1 MSVLIKKITIGT
13 AALSTLL
20 LASGCAGNNDE
31 SMIDRADDNR
41 YLTEDVRYNTGD
53 NRINV
58 GDYPR
63 NRNYDNGNSTR
74 LNTGDNMNYNRRDIG
89 NNVDRNNE
97 DRFDIADEVAE
108 QVTDDVNGVDRAY
121 VLTTDDNA
129 YVAVVLDDGTNIDLD
144 DNVKQQ
150 IERAVKN
157 VDADIDNVYISA
169 NPDFVNMTDD
179 YTNDVRQG
187 EPVEGFFREFT
198 QMIDRVFPD
207 VE

>member
-1 MSVLIKKITIGT
+1 MIKKRTLGTVTIS
-13 AALSTLL
+13 ALL

-41 YLTEDVRYNTGD
+41 YQTEDVRYNTGD
-53 NRINV
+53 NRMNV

-63 NRNYDNGNSTR
+63 NRNYDNGNTTR
-74 LNTGDNMNYNRRDIG
+74 LNTGNDLNNNQRDIG
-89 NNVDRNNE
+89 DNVTRNNNE
-97 DRFDIADEVAE
+97 NRFDIADEVAE
-108 QVTDDVNGVDRAY
+108 NVSREVSGVDRAY

-129 YVAVVLDDGTNIDLD
+129 YVAVVLDEGTNNELG
-144 DNVKQQ
+144 DNVKQE
-150 IERAVKN
+150 IERAVKD
-157 VDADIDNVYISA
+157 VDADIDNIYISA